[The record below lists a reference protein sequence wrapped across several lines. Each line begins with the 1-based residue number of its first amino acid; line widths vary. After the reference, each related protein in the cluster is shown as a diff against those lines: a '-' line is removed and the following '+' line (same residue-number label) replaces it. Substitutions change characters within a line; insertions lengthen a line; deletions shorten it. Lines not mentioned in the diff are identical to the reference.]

1 MTKDV
6 VGFEG
11 LYTVNESGNVFSP
24 RTGKRLKPIMMGS
37 KYLYVHLCNGKKT
50 TCKRLHRVVAEAFIP
65 NPNNLPQVNHID
77 GNKNNCSAEN
87 LEWCSPKENTK
98 HAIETGLI
106 KPKGED
112 NPSAKLTE
120 SDVRNIR
127 AEYAKKDKSC
137 SFKELSRKYGVT
149 DVAIRYI
156 VIGKTWKNVS

>member
-11 LYTVNESGNVFSP
+11 LYTVSDDGRVYSL
-24 RTGKRLKPIMMGS
+24 RAGKYLKPVVMES

-50 TCKRLHRVVAEAFIP
+50 KSRRLHRVVAEAFIP

-77 GNKNNCSAEN
+77 GNKNNCSVRN
-87 LEWCSPKENTK
+87 LEWCSQEKNMK
-98 HAIETGLI
+98 HAIEAGLFN
-106 KPKGED
+106 PKGEN

-127 AEYAKKDKSC
+127 EEYSKGDKSC
-137 SFKELSRKYGVT
+137 SFKALSKKYGVT

-156 VIGKTWKNVS
+156 VTRKTWRNVS